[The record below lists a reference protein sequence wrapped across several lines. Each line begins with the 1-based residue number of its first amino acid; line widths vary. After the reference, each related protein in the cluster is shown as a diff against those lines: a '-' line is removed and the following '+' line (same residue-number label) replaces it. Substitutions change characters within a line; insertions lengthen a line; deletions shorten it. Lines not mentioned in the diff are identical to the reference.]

1 MEIKGTVADIIFKN
15 DTNGY
20 MISTFETDDDNLI
33 TIVGYLPFCVSGDNL
48 KLVGDY
54 VEHKIYGM
62 QFKVENFEKIMPE
75 TLKGLEKYLASG
87 NVKGIGE
94 STAKKIVK
102 KFGENTIN
110 VFRHDP
116 ERLAE
121 IKGIS
126 KSKAIEMAESFLE
139 NFDVWQIVGFLDK
152 FGIGAEY
159 AKKIYDLLG
168 STAIDKIESNPYIL
182 IELTR
187 GVDFKR
193 IDKMAL
199 DLGIDNNN
207 SERVKSGIKY
217 GLIRAT
223 YNGHSCVIK
232 ENLIEFVINLLDVS
246 TECIEENLISLKAKD
261 EIVVEKR
268 ENDTWIYLDNFYHTE
283 EEIASR
289 LVIINTSKNM
299 KKIKNIDAELKKIQ
313 KNSEIELSKKQK
325 EAIKKVND
333 ENICIITGGPGTGK
347 TTIIKT
353 IIDLYENNG
362 KKVVLAAPTG
372 RAAKKMT
379 EATEKEASTLHRLLG
394 IGKLDDDGIY
404 FKKNEHKG
412 EMIDADVVVVDEMS
426 MVDMFL
432 MKYLLDSIYQGTKLI
447 LVGDVDQ
454 LASVGPGSVLKDL
467 INSDVIATVKLD
479 KIFRQ
484 AARSKIILN
493 AHRVNNGE
501 SFLSNEDIE
510 NEETDNDFYFIN
522 EGNQEKILNEVISL
536 STGRLEKYGNYD
548 FFKSIQVLTPTKKG
562 SLRN

>member
-217 GLIRAT
+217 GLIRAK
-223 YNGHSCVIK
+223 YNGH
-232 ENLIEFVINLLDVS
+232 
-246 TECIEENLISLKAKD
+246 
-261 EIVVEKR
+261 
-268 ENDTWIYLDNFYHTE
+268 
-283 EEIASR
+283 
-289 LVIINTSKNM
+289 
-299 KKIKNIDAELKKIQ
+299 
-313 KNSEIELSKKQK
+313 
-325 EAIKKVND
+325 
-333 ENICIITGGPGTGK
+333 
-347 TTIIKT
+347 
-353 IIDLYENNG
+353 
-362 KKVVLAAPTG
+362 
-372 RAAKKMT
+372 
-379 EATEKEASTLHRLLG
+379 
-394 IGKLDDDGIY
+394 
-404 FKKNEHKG
+404 
-412 EMIDADVVVVDEMS
+412 
-426 MVDMFL
+426 
-432 MKYLLDSIYQGTKLI
+432 
-447 LVGDVDQ
+447 
-454 LASVGPGSVLKDL
+454 
-467 INSDVIATVKLD
+467 
-479 KIFRQ
+479 
-484 AARSKIILN
+484 
-493 AHRVNNGE
+493 
-501 SFLSNEDIE
+501 
-510 NEETDNDFYFIN
+510 
-522 EGNQEKILNEVISL
+522 
-536 STGRLEKYGNYD
+536 
-548 FFKSIQVLTPTKKG
+548 
-562 SLRN
+562 